1 MPPTVRLH
9 QHRIRGG
16 SGWAESDAD
25 EDPLARLAAGASGPP
40 VCLPAAVQSDKH
52 ACSTAKCA
60 ACSQGQRRLPQR
72 PICAANA
79 PYALVRGQR
88 WTAAGL
94 ASVRTWGGH
103 IPGVALRQQLIEV
116 VQVHKVVEL
125 PVCNKTVSAQLRN
138 RPSPFAPSPSLRFV
152 SLTPCLSLSRELSLS
167 RSSSSLSLSLSLS
180 LVLSL
185 SRCAS
190 ARAHT
195 HTLALSRQASLSV
208 SLALARVSTIVRVA
222 YFGRQ

>member
-1 MPPTVRLH
+1 VGGQNQTPTRTPSRGSLLEPADPPCVCQRQCRATSMHARRQNA
-9 QHRIRGG
+9 QHARRASAASRSGRFALRTLPTHSYAG
-16 SGWAESDAD
+16 SGGL
-25 EDPLARLAAGASGPP
+25 PLG
-40 VCLPAAVQSDKH
+40 V
-52 ACSTAKCA
+52 
-60 ACSQGQRRLPQR
+60 
-72 PICAANA
+72 
-79 PYALVRGQR
+79 
-88 WTAAGL
+88 